1 MRKITFLS
9 VLAALALPASSFAAD
24 MPVKGPPVNPI
35 FTGYPYGSSGLF
47 FGLYTE
53 GGGGNV
59 GGAATSPVAG
69 TNPAGLVELN
79 AGVGGTLGY
88 AWGTKGSAVAYSVE
102 TDLGWTNFNGSAA
115 GFSMGGP
122 LEGEIRVVAFTP
134 LNNVLSA
141 LPNLPNLGTLPPFNA
156 LPAGI
161 TASNSQVGLMAGMH
175 WNDIS
180 LNFQG
185 LSSNREFRAAPMIG
199 IVGMEQLSNGTAL
212 RTYVKTI
219 FPSQSLT
226 VGPVPAKQAN
236 GGLGQQVLVG
246 ASLLW

>member
-1 MRKITFLS
+1 MRKLIASALI
-9 VLAALALPASSFAAD
+9 ALAIPAAAFAAD
-24 MPVKGPPVNPI
+24 MPVKAPPVNPI

-59 GGAATSPVAG
+59 GSAATSPSGA
-69 TNPAGLVELN
+69 NPAGLVELN
-79 AGVGGTLGY
+79 AGVGGTIGY
-88 AWGTKGSAVAYSVE
+88 AWGTKGSPVAFSIE
-102 TDLGWTNFNGSAA
+102 NDIGWTNFNGSSQ

-122 LEGEIRVVAFTP
+122 LQGEIRGVAFTP
-134 LNNVLSA
+134 LNAVLSA
-141 LPNLPNLGTLPPFNA
+141 LPNFPSLGTLPPFNA

-161 TASNSQVGLMAGMH
+161 TASNQQVGLMAGMH

-180 LNFQG
+180 LDFQG

-212 RTYVKTI
+212 RTYLKTV

-226 VGPVPAKQAN
+226 VGPVPSKTAN
-236 GGLGQQVLVG
+236 GGLGQQVLAG